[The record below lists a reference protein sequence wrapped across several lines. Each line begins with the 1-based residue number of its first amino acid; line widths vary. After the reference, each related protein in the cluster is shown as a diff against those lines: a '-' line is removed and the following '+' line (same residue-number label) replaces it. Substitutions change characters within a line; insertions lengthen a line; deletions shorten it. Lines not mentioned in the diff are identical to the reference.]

1 MVTEGFLGKKK
12 FEIPKTKRCFGSCSR
27 QIHLNSFNVTFG
39 LDIPLHQLTS
49 EFYVDKVFTTNS
61 SKFFQCYLWES
72 HTTTC
77 QVFKKKNHKFSVET
91 PKLSYLN
98 KERVSV
104 APIMVMTSL
113 LIRDNARILFVSIWS
128 GGGNTAWKA
137 EFDVAIKGKYFTN
150 CCDQAETAFSVLNVE
165 YSFLTKYAK
174 NHTMLRRNMPA
185 RVLNPP
191 PPPRVTVSKGNFP
204 ENKTDFV
211 LSNNKKEISLA
222 APSNH

>member
-1 MVTEGFLGKKK
+1 M
-12 FEIPKTKRCFGSCSR
+12 
-27 QIHLNSFNVTFG
+27 
-39 LDIPLHQLTS
+39 
-49 EFYVDKVFTTNS
+49 FTTNS

-174 NHTMLRRNMPA
+174 NHTMLRRNMPV
-185 RVLNPP
+185 RVLNP

>member
-1 MVTEGFLGKKK
+1 M
-12 FEIPKTKRCFGSCSR
+12 
-27 QIHLNSFNVTFG
+27 
-39 LDIPLHQLTS
+39 
-49 EFYVDKVFTTNS
+49 FTTNS

-185 RVLNPP
+185 SVLNPP

>member
-1 MVTEGFLGKKK
+1 M
-12 FEIPKTKRCFGSCSR
+12 
-27 QIHLNSFNVTFG
+27 
-39 LDIPLHQLTS
+39 
-49 EFYVDKVFTTNS
+49 FTTNS

-91 PKLSYLN
+91 PKPSYLN

-174 NHTMLRRNMPA
+174 NHTMLRRNMPV

-191 PPPRVTVSKGNFP
+191 PPPAWLWAKG
-204 ENKTDFV
+204 
-211 LSNNKKEISLA
+211 ISLKTKQTLSFQTIRRKF
-222 APSNH
+222 P